1 MATRNRKETAPK
13 QIRGENNLEER
24 IEKMMNAAGVA
35 EEISNQTMN
44 SEMRD
49 KT

>member
-1 MATRNRKETAPK
+1 MPTRNRKEFEPK
-13 QIRGENNLEER
+13 HIRGENNLEER
-24 IEKMMNAAGVA
+24 IEEMMDAAGVA
-35 EEISNQTMN
+35 KEMSNRTMN

>member
-1 MATRNRKETAPK
+1 MATRNRKEIAPK
-13 QIRGENNLEER
+13 RIRGEANLDER
-24 IEKMMNAAGVA
+24 MEQMMNAEGVA

>member
-1 MATRNRKETAPK
+1 MPTRNRKELAPK
-13 QIRGENNLEER
+13 RIRGEANLDERMEE
-24 IEKMMNAAGVA
+24 MMDAAGVA
-35 EEISNQTMN
+35 KEISNQTMN